1 MGRRVG
7 RPLSAK
13 ALALELGA
21 RCLGDGAVQITGV
34 ASLDFA
40 AAGDLTFFSDAKH
53 CAAATNTA
61 ASVLIVREA
70 DADTA
75 SCTRIIHPAPHS
87 AFASALDL
95 LFPTPPHV
103 ATVSAMAQVAS
114 SARVEGARIDA
125 FASIGERS
133 AIGAGSVISSQVFI
147 GDDVVIGENCLLH
160 PGVRVLA
167 GVRMGDRCI
176 VHPGAVIGSDGF
188 GFQPTREGWR
198 KVAQVGTVIVGN
210 DVEIG
215 ANTTIDRGA
224 IENTIIGNGV
234 KIDNLVQIAHN
245 VRIGD
250 STAIA
255 GCVGIAGSSTI
266 GARCMLG
273 GASMVVGHLSICD
286 DVVVS
291 GGTLIATSITQP
303 GQYTG
308 VFPTTAHRD
317 WVKIAAKLR
326 RSIKTPAKP
335 S

>member
-1 MGRRVG
+1 M
-7 RPLSAK
+7 SAK
-13 ALALELGA
+13 ALAAELGA
-21 RCLGDGAVQITGV
+21 QCLGDGTVQITSV

-40 AAGDLTFFSDAKH
+40 APGDLTFFSDAKH
-53 CAAATNTA
+53 RAAATNSDA
-61 ASVLIVREA
+61 GLLIVREA
-70 DADTA
+70 DANIA
-75 SCTRIIHPAPHS
+75 SCTRIIHPAPHA
-87 AFASALDL
+87 AFATALDL
-95 LFPTPPHV
+95 LFPAPTHV
-103 ATVSAMAQVAS
+103 PEVSPLAYVAS
-114 SARVEGARIDA
+114 SARVDGARVEA
-125 FASIGERS
+125 FSTIGERTL
-133 AIGAGSVISSQVFI
+133 IGASSVISSQVFI
-147 GDDVVIGENCLLH
+147 GDDVIIGENCLLH

-176 VHPGAVIGSDGF
+176 LHPGAVIGSDGF
-188 GFQPTREGWR
+188 GFQPSREGWR

-215 ANTTIDRGA
+215 ANTTVDRGA
-224 IENTIIGNGV
+224 IEDTIIGNGV

-250 STAIA
+250 NTAIA
-255 GCVGIAGSSTI
+255 GCVGIAGSSII

-308 VFPTTAHRD
+308 VFPTTAHRE
-317 WVKIAAKLR
+317 WIKIAATLR
-326 RSIKTPAKP
+326 RSIKAPSKP
-335 S
+335 G

>member
-1 MGRRVG
+1 MGRRVQ
-7 RPLSAK
+7 RPLIAK
-13 ALALELGA
+13 ALAIELGA
-21 RCLGDGAVQITGV
+21 QCLGDDTVRITGV

-40 AAGDLTFFSDAKH
+40 AAGDLTFFSDTKH
-53 CAAATNTA
+53 RAAATKSA

-70 DADTA
+70 DVNIA

-87 AFASALDL
+87 AFARALDL
-95 LFPTPPHV
+95 LFASPPLV
-103 ATVSAMAQVAS
+103 AEVSPMAQVAS
-114 SARVEGARIDA
+114 SAQVDGVRVDA
-125 FASIGERS
+125 FASIGERTE
-133 AIGAGSVISSQVFI
+133 IGTGSVVSAQVFV
-147 GDDVVIGENCLLH
+147 GDDVIIGENCLLH

-176 VHPGAVIGSDGF
+176 IHPGTVIGSDGF

-215 ANTTIDRGA
+215 ANTAIDRGA
-224 IENTIIGNGV
+224 IEDTVIGNGV

-250 STAIA
+250 NTAIA
-255 GCVGIAGSSTI
+255 GCAGIAGSSTI

-273 GASMVVGHLSICD
+273 GASMIVGHLSICD

-291 GGTLIATSITQP
+291 GGTLVATSITQP

-308 VFPTTAHRD
+308 VFPTTEHRE
-317 WVKIAAKLR
+317 WIKIAATLR
-326 RSIKTPAKP
+326 RSTKTPP
-335 S
+335 LTG

>member
-1 MGRRVG
+1 MGRRVQ
-7 RPLSAK
+7 RPLTAK
-13 ALALELGA
+13 ALALELGV
-21 RCLGDGAVQITGV
+21 RCLGDDTAQITGV
-34 ASLDFA
+34 ASLERA
-40 AAGDLTFFSDAKH
+40 TAGDLAFFSDEKH
-53 CAAATNTA
+53 RVAATSSA

-70 DADTA
+70 DADIA
-75 SCTRIIHPAPHS
+75 AFTRIVHPAPHA

-95 LFPTPPHV
+95 LFPAPPHL
-103 ATVSAMAQVAS
+103 ATVSPMAQVAS
-114 SARVEGARIDA
+114 SARVDGAHIDA
-125 FASIGERS
+125 FSAVGER
-133 AIGAGSVISSQVFI
+133 AKVGTGSVISAHVFV
-147 GDDVVIGENCLLH
+147 GEDVIIGENCLLH
-160 PGVRVLA
+160 PGARVLA
-167 GVRMGDRCI
+167 GVRLGDRCI
-176 VHPGAVIGSDGF
+176 VHSGVVIGSDGF

-198 KVAQVGTVIVGN
+198 KVAQVGTVVVGN

-224 IENTIIGNGV
+224 IEDTVIGNGV

-250 STAIA
+250 NTAIA
-255 GCVGIAGSSTI
+255 GCVGIAGSTII

-286 DVVVS
+286 DVIVS

-317 WVKIAAKLR
+317 WIKIAAKLR
-326 RSIKTPAKP
+326 RSIKASSKP

>member
-7 RPLSAK
+7 RQLSAR
-13 ALALELGA
+13 ALAAELGS
-21 RCLGDGAVQITGV
+21 RCLGDDTVQIFGV

-40 AAGDLTFFSDAKH
+40 AHGDLTFFSDAKH
-53 CAAATNTA
+53 RAAATNSA
-61 ASVLIVREA
+61 ASVLIVREV
-70 DADTA
+70 DAGIA
-75 SCTRIIHPAPHS
+75 SCTRIIHAAPHS

-95 LFPTPPHV
+95 LFPAPPH
-103 ATVSAMAQVAS
+103 AAHVSSRAQIAS
-114 SARVEGARIDA
+114 SACVVGARVDA
-125 FASIGERS
+125 FASIGERTT
-133 AIGAGSVISSQVFI
+133 IGAGSFIGSQVFI
-147 GDDVVIGENCLLH
+147 GDDVTIGENCLLH

-167 GVRMGDRCI
+167 GVRLGDRCV

-224 IENTIIGNGV
+224 IEDTVIGNGV

-250 STAIA
+250 NTAIA

-273 GASMVVGHLSICD
+273 GASMVVGHQSICD
-286 DVVVS
+286 DVIVS

-317 WVKIAAKLR
+317 WIKIAAKLR
-326 RSIKTPAKP
+326 RSIKAPSKP
-335 S
+335 D

>member
-1 MGRRVG
+1 MGKLVR
-7 RPLSAK
+7 RPLIAK
-13 ALALELGA
+13 ALAVELGA
-21 RCLGDGAVQITGV
+21 HCLGDDTVQITGV

-40 AAGDLTFFSDAKH
+40 APGDLTFFSDSKH
-53 CAAATNTA
+53 RTAATNNS

-70 DADTA
+70 DADIA
-75 SCTRIIHPAPHS
+75 SCTRIVHPAPHS

-95 LFPTPPHV
+95 LFPAPPHR
-103 ATVSAMAQVAS
+103 ATVSSMAKVAA
-114 SARVEGARIDA
+114 SARVDGVRIDA
-125 FASIGERS
+125 FSVIGERTAIGVGS
-133 AIGAGSVISSQVFI
+133 AIGSQVFI
-147 GDDVVIGENCLLH
+147 GDDVIIGEKCLLH
-160 PGVRVLA
+160 PGVRVLS
-167 GVRMGDRCI
+167 GVRLGDRCI
-176 VHPGAVIGSDGF
+176 LHSGAVIGSDGF
-188 GFQPTREGWR
+188 GLQPTRDGWR
-198 KVAQVGTVIVGN
+198 KVAQVGTVIIGN

-215 ANTTIDRGA
+215 ANTTVDRGA
-224 IENTIIGNGV
+224 IEDTVIGNGV

-250 STAIA
+250 NTAIA
-255 GCVGIAGSSTI
+255 GCAGIAGSSTI

-317 WVKIAAKLR
+317 WIKMAAKLR
-326 RSIKTPAKP
+326 RSIKAVPKP
-335 S
+335 

>member
-1 MGRRVG
+1 MT
-7 RPLSAK
+7 AM

-21 RCLGDGAVQITGV
+21 QLKGDDTVQITGV
-34 ASLDFA
+34 ASLDIA
-40 AAGDLTFFSDAKH
+40 TAGDLAFFSDAKH
-53 CAAATNTA
+53 RAAAINCA
-61 ASVLIVREA
+61 ASVLIVREV
-70 DADTA
+70 DADIA
-75 SCTRIIHPAPHS
+75 SCTRLIHPGPHS

-95 LFPTPPHV
+95 LFPSPPHL
-103 ATVSAMAQVAS
+103 AEMSPMAQVAS
-114 SARVEGARIDA
+114 SARVDGVRIDA
-125 FASIGERS
+125 FANIGQRT
-133 AIGAGSVISSQVFI
+133 AIGAGSVISSQTFV
-147 GDDVVIGENCLLH
+147 GDDVVIGKNCLLH

-167 GVRMGDRCI
+167 GVRIGDRCI

-198 KVAQVGTVIVGN
+198 KVAQVGTVIVGD

-224 IENTIIGNGV
+224 IEDTVIGNGV

-245 VRIGD
+245 VRVGD
-250 STAIA
+250 NTAIA
-255 GCVGIAGSSTI
+255 GCVGIAGSSTV

-308 VFPTTAHRD
+308 VFPTTEHRE
-317 WVKIAAKLR
+317 WTKIAATLR
-326 RSIKTPAKP
+326 RSIKTKP
-335 S
+335 K